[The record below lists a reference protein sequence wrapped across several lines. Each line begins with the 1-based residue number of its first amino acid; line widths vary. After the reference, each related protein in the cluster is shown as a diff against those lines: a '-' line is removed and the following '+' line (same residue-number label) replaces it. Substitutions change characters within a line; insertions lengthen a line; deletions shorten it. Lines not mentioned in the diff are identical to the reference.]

1 MTEGTV
7 GVKER
12 GVWEGAGGGV
22 FGGGAGGASSG
33 TQNLQYAQKTP
44 EVSS

>member
-7 GVKER
+7 GGKER

-22 FGGGAGGASSG
+22 LGRGAVGASSV
-33 TQNLQYAQKTP
+33 TLNLQYAQKAP